1 MLADGRSELR
11 FLNFERPVKT
21 FFFSLQHSFRPRATS
36 VAQCFTWISGIAES
50 SCLIIAD
57 IGRCHGWVYV
67 ISNSNSRS
75 YDGFNIQ
82 LIQPLNTLRYLF
94 YLKVVNEEWM
104 TKIFERWRPLVK
116 IGKEKSIRQKMK
128 LNLKLQ
134 RKKYLIIVR
143 YTKFSNYM
151 MNFPP
156 QEIVP
161 RVNVV
166 CENIG
171 PNSRKV
177 TTVSR

>member
-1 MLADGRSELR
+1 
-11 FLNFERPVKT
+11 
-21 FFFSLQHSFRPRATS
+21 
-36 VAQCFTWISGIAES
+36 
-50 SCLIIAD
+50 
-57 IGRCHGWVYV
+57 
-67 ISNSNSRS
+67 
-75 YDGFNIQ
+75 
-82 LIQPLNTLRYLF
+82 
-94 YLKVVNEEWM
+94 
-104 TKIFERWRPLVK
+104 
-116 IGKEKSIRQKMK
+116 MK
-128 LNLKLQ
+128 LILKLK